1 MPENNWLRFTV
12 AIDSIRPSRA
22 GYGKPLLVSAE
33 SEIPEVYQDV
43 SELSEIED
51 WGVSTNDPLYAA
63 ASSLITQDG
72 SRPPVIGV
80 GARTAAVAQ
89 VDTVTVTGSANGS
102 YIHTIVDHDGNSTP
116 FTFVAS
122 SNTNT
127 QIRDGLIALVD
138 ASSRYAAVSTG
149 SGTYTVTASVAGAS
163 FTSTYSVS
171 GGPSEGALAGT
182 TTTDNNG
189 AADDLAAIRSVN
201 TSWYGITLT
210 DHVDHSIYEGSR
222 WAEAQGV
229 SDPVMLFGQSNT
241 AGIITSGT
249 TDVAAVLNSLGRRRT
264 AVIYHALDTQYVD
277 AAIQGRCLTA
287 DPGTINW
294 AWRTLNGI
302 TSNTLTSA
310 QVSYLKYYNQGGS
323 NGKAANYVEQFGGRP
338 TFFDGRTASSIYIE
352 LIRGA
357 DKLRTEVLAS
367 LVNLYQT
374 NDSIPFDEEGIELT
388 ANAMQAPAVRLSGR
402 RGEPGLVDRDSIRVT
417 RPDLAN
423 VNETERANS
432 FLSGVRLSAT
442 IKGNINEVSGS
453 GTLSVS
459 ITT

>member
-1 MPENNWLRFTV
+1 M
-12 AIDSIRPSRA
+12 
-22 GYGKPLLVSAE
+22 
-33 SEIPEVYQDV
+33 
-43 SELSEIED
+43 
-51 WGVSTNDPLYAA
+51 
-63 ASSLITQDG
+63 
-72 SRPPVIGV
+72 
-80 GARTAAVAQ
+80 
-89 VDTVTVTGSANGS
+89 
-102 YIHTIVDHDGNSTP
+102 
-116 FTFVAS
+116 
-122 SNTNT
+122 
-127 QIRDGLIALVD
+127 
-138 ASSRYAAVSTG
+138 
-149 SGTYTVTASVAGAS
+149 
-163 FTSTYSVS
+163 
-171 GGPSEGALAGT
+171 
-182 TTTDNNG
+182 
-189 AADDLAAIRSVN
+189 
-201 TSWYGITLT
+201 
-210 DHVDHSIYEGSR
+210 
-222 WAEAQGV
+222 
-229 SDPVMLFGQSNT
+229 
-241 AGIITSGT
+241 
-249 TDVAAVLNSLGRRRT
+249 
-264 AVIYHALDTQYVD
+264 
-277 AAIQGRCLTA
+277 
-287 DPGTINW
+287 
-294 AWRTLNGI
+294 
-302 TSNTLTSA
+302 TSA